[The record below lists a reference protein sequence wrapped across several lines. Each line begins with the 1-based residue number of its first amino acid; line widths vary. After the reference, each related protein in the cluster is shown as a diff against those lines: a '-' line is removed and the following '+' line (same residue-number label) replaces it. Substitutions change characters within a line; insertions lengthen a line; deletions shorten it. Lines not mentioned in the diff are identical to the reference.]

1 MFDLNAIG
9 KKSHIHHILSKGG
22 IKLHKLNDDED
33 KKKHCDK

>member
-9 KKSHIHHILSKGG
+9 KKSHIHHILSKG